1 MYTAT
6 HSCMLTRSNRDLF
19 IPRDTGSP
27 KDGLMTHLSTLG
39 RLARL
44 DFERC
49 AVAGEVIFAIAGD
62 SVPTSQQDEEA
73 RIGTL
78 AYALKKLGNA
88 EDAAEFTRCLNAICE
103 DGDARSRQSTA
114 SHYYREI
121 SERGASVVLKE
132 MALLAMQLA
141 SLNPVTEEGEG
152 IELLGGYEHNGSFT
166 ANQDAREPLLD
177 DTWPLFD
184 QEVERLTRLVGGRRK
199 VARIAHDEFT
209 EWLGDLE
216 ASGASIEEMD
226 DAFLHLEAMDQY
238 DEGGAVIVMS
248 NHERTF
254 ACGRVDPE
262 YVPEDLPE
270 SVRHLAGQLRRDY
283 ANGVAAEEIWDDL
296 IAQVEVAFPVAY
308 RTESRGRFY
317 SHANRELQQLTIQV
331 LEALLA
337 DCAQDFHITAL
348 RTNATYR
355 RFHKVVRG
363 AADTKTVGELMKQ
376 AYEAKQ
382 SGALP
387 LKHFT
392 ALKTAADLQ
401 RVRLQSARLSRTAHR
416 LIQEINSASDAKLR
430 FLSWA
435 LYGNNQPEHPVHTLS
450 NQEQTRVWEA
460 LKSRKEIAA
469 MGGVARDPNQFAQR
483 RHSNSRA
490 QLSHAQAVNSIH

>member
-6 HSCMLTRSNRDLF
+6 TMTRSNRDLF

-49 AVAGEVIFAIAGD
+49 AVAGEVIFAVAGD
-62 SVPTSQQDEEA
+62 AVPTSQQDEEA

-103 DGDARSRQSTA
+103 DGDARSRQTIA

-121 SERGASVVLKE
+121 AGRSASVVLKE
-132 MALLAMQLA
+132 MGLLAMQLA
-141 SLNPVTEEGEG
+141 GLNPVIEESDG
-152 IELLGGYEHNGSFT
+152 IETFGGCE
-166 ANQDAREPLLD
+166 ANRSSAASHSEEED
-177 DTWPLFD
+177 DHRPLFE
-184 QEVERLTRLVGGRRK
+184 QEVERLTRLVSGRRK
-199 VARIAHDEFT
+199 SARIPHDDFT

-216 ASGASIEEMD
+216 ASGASVEEMD

-238 DEGGAVIVMS
+238 DEGGAVVVMS
-248 NHERTF
+248 SHERTF

-262 YVPEDLPE
+262 FTAEDLPE
-270 SVRHLAGQLRRDY
+270 RVRHLAGQLRRDY
-283 ANGVAAEEIWDDL
+283 ARGAGMEEMWDDL
-296 IAQVEVAFPVAY
+296 SAQIEVVFPVSY
-308 RTESRGRFY
+308 RTESGGRFY
-317 SHANRELQQLTIQV
+317 SHANRELQQLTVQV
-331 LEALLA
+331 LEALLS
-337 DCAQDFHITAL
+337 DCAQDFHLTAL
-348 RTNATYR
+348 RTNRTYR
-355 RFHKVVRG
+355 RFHKGVRG
-363 AADTKTVGELMKQ
+363 ATDTKTIGELMKQ
-376 AYEAKQ
+376 AYEARQ
-382 SGALP
+382 SGELP

-392 ALKTAADLQ
+392 TLKTAADLQ
-401 RVRLQSARLSRTAHR
+401 RVRLQSERLSQTAFR

-435 LYGNNQPEHPVHTLS
+435 LYGNNQPNHPVHTLS

-469 MGGVARDPNQFAQR
+469 TNGAARGQNRLAQ
-483 RHSNSRA
+483 HHPSNSRA
-490 QLSHAQAVNSIH
+490 RLSHPQTINSIH

>member
-1 MYTAT
+1 MFTAT
-6 HSCMLTRSNRDLF
+6 TVVRSNRDLF

-39 RLARL
+39 RIARL

-78 AYALKKLGNA
+78 AYALKKLGNT

-103 DGDARSRQSTA
+103 DGDARSRQTTA

-121 SERGASVVLKE
+121 GERGAGVVLKE

-141 SLNPVTEEGEG
+141 SLNPVTEEDEG
-152 IELLGGYEHNGSFT
+152 VELFIGYEHSKSST
-166 ANQDAREPLLD
+166 ANQDWYEEDKR
-177 DTWPLFD
+177 PLFD
-184 QEVERLTRLVGGRRK
+184 QEVERLTRLVSGRRK

-216 ASGASIEEMD
+216 ANGASAEEMD

-262 YVPEDLPE
+262 YVPEDLPGC
-270 SVRHLAGQLRRDY
+270 VRHLAGQLRRDY
-283 ANGVAAEEIWDDL
+283 ANGVGAEEMWDDL
-296 IAQVEVAFPVAY
+296 TAQVEVAFPVAY
-308 RTESRGRFY
+308 RTESGGRFY
-317 SHANRELQQLTIQV
+317 SHANRELQQLTVQV

-337 DCAQDFHITAL
+337 DCAQDFHLTAL

-355 RFHKVVRG
+355 RFHKAVRG
-363 AADTKTVGELMKQ
+363 AADTKIVGELMKQ
-376 AYEAKQ
+376 AYEARQ
-382 SGALP
+382 LGALP

-401 RVRLQSARLSRTAHR
+401 RERLRATRLSGAAFR
-416 LIQEINSASDAKLR
+416 LIREINAASTAKLR

-435 LYGNNQPEHPVHTLS
+435 LYGNNQPEHSIHTLPI
-450 NQEQTRVWEA
+450 QEQSRVWEA
-460 LKSRKEIAA
+460 LKARKEAASNFPPASQPQSSFSTRLTKTKKSAGSNARSLGFIA
-469 MGGVARDPNQFAQR
+469 
-483 RHSNSRA
+483 
-490 QLSHAQAVNSIH
+490 

>member
-6 HSCMLTRSNRDLF
+6 TMTRSNRELF

-49 AVAGEVIFAIAGD
+49 AVAGEVIFAVAGD
-62 SVPTSQQDEEA
+62 TVPTSQQDEEA

-103 DGDARSRQSTA
+103 DGDARSRQTTA
-114 SHYYREI
+114 SYYYREI
-121 SERGASVVLKE
+121 SERDASVVLKE

-141 SLNPVTEEGEG
+141 SLNPVTEETEG
-152 IELLGGYEHNGSFT
+152 IELFGGYEHSGSSA
-166 ANQDAREPLLD
+166 ANQDACEEDKR
-177 DTWPLFD
+177 PLFD
-184 QEVERLTRLVGGRRK
+184 QEVERLTRLVSGRRK
-199 VARIAHDEFT
+199 AARITHDEFT

-216 ASGASIEEMD
+216 AGGASVEEMD

-254 ACGRVDPE
+254 SCGRIDPE
-262 YVPEDLPE
+262 YVPEDLPGC
-270 SVRHLAGQLRRDY
+270 VRHLAGQLRRDY
-283 ANGVAAEEIWDDL
+283 AGGIGMEEMWDDL
-296 IAQVEVAFPVAY
+296 SAQIEVAFPVAY
-308 RTESRGRFY
+308 RTESGGRFY
-317 SHANRELQQLTIQV
+317 SHANRELQQLTVQV

-337 DCAQDFHITAL
+337 DCAQDFHLTAL

-355 RFHKVVRG
+355 RFHKAVRG
-363 AADTKTVGELMKQ
+363 AVDTKTVGELMKQ
-376 AYEAKQ
+376 AYEARQ

-392 ALKTAADLQ
+392 TLKTAADLQ
-401 RVRLQSARLSRTAHR
+401 RVRLQSARLSQAALR

-435 LYGNNQPEHPVHTLS
+435 LYGNNQPNHLVHTLS

-460 LKSRKEIAA
+460 LKSRKGTAPTGDA
-469 MGGVARDPNQFAQR
+469 ARDRNRFTQR
-483 RHSNSRA
+483 QHSNLRSPI
-490 QLSHAQAVNSIH
+490 SHPQAANSIH